1 MTEVFTVANMKC
13 QGCVNN
19 IISGLLACDE
29 VMEVEVEQTTGTVIV
44 TGELLDRASLASTLE
59 GLGFPEVAQ

>member
-19 IISGLLACDE
+19 IISGLLGCDE
-29 VMEVEVEQTTGTVIV
+29 VMEVEVEQTTGTVII
-44 TGELLDRASLASTLE
+44 TGDGLDRAKLATTLD

>member
-13 QGCVNN
+13 QGCVNT
-19 IISGLLACDE
+19 IISGLLSCDE
-29 VMEVEVEQTTGTVIV
+29 VMEVEVEQTTGTVII
-44 TGELLDRASLASTLE
+44 TGNALDRVKLATTLD